1 MTAKQALLELVETM
15 SEEEAEGLLVQ
26 LKEDLIDYDP
36 LTPEEEAQLAESNRA
51 IEAGDT
57 IPAGGLFKHLGV

>member
-36 LTPEEEAQLAESNRA
+36 LTPEEEAQLVESDRA
-51 IEAGDT
+51 IESGDK
-57 IPAGGLFKHLGV
+57 IPAEELFKQLGV